1 MDEVSLAFLVG
12 VLMGDSDGDAIYA
25 PYKQYME
32 VLGKWVGRPDEL
44 IKELSAKGKIGVQ
57 RHGAGYR
64 VALMDA
70 EEVGRV
76 RAMLSPPKREDAVK
90 AIDDA
95 IKQASNP
102 ITGYADIGQV
112 IKLVAGRLGISQ
124 GDAEAIL
131 VKSMLGSKSYILAY
145 GGTHKIKIGSSYYG
159 LVKKV
164 N

>member
-12 VLMGDSDGDAIYA
+12 GVLLGGIPMGGMPYTP

-32 VLGKWVGRPDEL
+32 VLGGKWVGGRPDEL
-44 IKELSAKGKIGVQ
+44 IKELSVKGKIGVQ

-70 EEVGRV
+70 EEVGGRV

-95 IKQASNP
+95 IRQASNP

-112 IKLVAGRLGISQ
+112 IKLVAGGRLGISQ
-124 GDAEAIL
+124 GGDAEAIL

-145 GGTHKIKIGSSYYG
+145 GGGPIR
-159 LVKKV
+159 
-164 N
+164 